1 MKIVLYIIGALWVVG
16 AGLATFH
23 LLRKAKRREQQAV
36 SWPRV
41 QATVTGSVA
50 GWNRSA
56 GSSPSSRCYFPT
68 YQFTDPHGTLFVG
81 ESEVSR
87 VNPPQPGSLV
97 PVTYNPLNP
106 NQSFQVASD
115 SKKIVGCLI
124 PFMVVFSIL
133 LFNFINIFPV
143 D

>member
-16 AGLATFH
+16 AGLATLH
-23 LLRKAKRREQQAV
+23 LLRKAKRREKQAEG
-36 SWPRV
+36 WPRV

-50 GWNRSA
+50 GWSRSA
-56 GSSPSSRCYFPT
+56 GSSPSSRRYFPT
-68 YQFTDPHGTLFVG
+68 YQFTDPHGTLFAG
-81 ESEVSR
+81 ESEVSL
-87 VNPPQPGSLV
+87 VNRPQPGSLV
-97 PVTYNPLNP
+97 QVTYNPLNP

-124 PFMVVFSIL
+124 PFLVVFSIL
-133 LFNFINIFPV
+133 LFNFISIFPV